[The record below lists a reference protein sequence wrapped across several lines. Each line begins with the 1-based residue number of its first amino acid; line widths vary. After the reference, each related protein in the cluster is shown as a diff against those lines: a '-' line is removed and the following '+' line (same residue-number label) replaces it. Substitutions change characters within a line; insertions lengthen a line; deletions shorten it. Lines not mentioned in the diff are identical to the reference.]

1 MANLTRYTHQTTRAA
16 ELVRL
21 PSISARD
28 LDPETKLF
36 KKKRP
41 DPGIWPTD
49 GFRKSGL
56 VWSIPESDHP
66 PDLANG
72 GPESTRDPINPL
84 RRTWLYRIFRRRAHH
99 LPPDPNILKSQT
111 PKLKKCPNPGL
122 GKFQDWAI

>member
-21 PSISARD
+21 PCISARD

-36 KKKRP
+36 KKTRP

-66 PDLANG
+66 LILPTVGQNPPGTPLILFA
-72 GPESTRDPINPL
+72 GPGYIEVSKGEPAILHLDPI
-84 RRTWLYRIFRRRAHH
+84 
-99 LPPDPNILKSQT
+99 S
-111 PKLKKCPNPGL
+111 
-122 GKFQDWAI
+122 